1 MRLFDSKELTKDKI
15 KSYNF
20 YFIIYKIKNHILTIT
35 LNRTDK
41 KNALHPQMIN
51 EIALIMEYAKIS
63 KYIRVVVIQ
72 ANGDVFCS
80 GLDLNAIKGKIDIH
94 NSTVPKPKEK
104 VLIGEIFSKCYKPI
118 ISKITGDVYAG
129 GHLIVANSTY
139 AVALENINFVLPEV
153 KRGLFPMQVMASL
166 LRVMTPRNVIDWCI
180 RGFNI
185 TSKKAKKWGL
195 ISVIANTN
203 NIDDIIDKWIQE
215 VVSNS
220 PKAINLGMEA
230 FDSITNKS
238 NDHEFLYEMLQ
249 KTIKSKD
256 AEEGLR
262 AFREK
267 RKPKWLND

>member
-20 YFIIYKIKNHILTIT
+20 HFIIYKIKNHILTIT

-51 EIALIMEYAKIS
+51 EIALIMEYAKFS
-63 KYIRVVVIQ
+63 KFIRVVIIQ

-80 GLDLNAIKGKIDIH
+80 GLDLNAIKGKVEIH

-139 AVALENINFVLPEV
+139 VISLDNISFGLPEV
-153 KRGLFPMQVMASL
+153 RLGLFPVQVMGSL
-166 LRVMTPRNVIDWCI
+166 LKVINSRNLLDWCI
-180 RGFNI
+180 RGLSI
-185 TSKKAKKWGL
+185 KSKKAKKWGL
-195 ISVIANTN
+195 ISEIANPK
-203 NIDDIIDKWIQE
+203 NIDLKVNNLAQE
-215 VVSNS
+215 IVSNS
-220 PKAINLGMEA
+220 PKAINIGMKA
-230 FDSITNKS
+230 FDLVLNKY
-238 NDHEFLYEMLQ
+238 NDQ
-249 KTIKSKD
+249 KILNEIFEEIIKSKD
-256 AEEGLR
+256 AKEGLK
-262 AFREK
+262 AYKEK
-267 RKPKWLND
+267 RNPKWLNE